1 MLHWKLLAELSIRT
15 AACAKGALLVARRN
29 RTRDLKNGAGLI
41 AEQPEVIGI
50 RPERYGQGKTTQHI
64 PEKHHWMTFNS

>member
-1 MLHWKLLAELSIRT
+1 MCEGHLAGRAEESDKNL
-15 AACAKGALLVARRN
+15 N
-29 RTRDLKNGAGLI
+29 NGAGLI

-50 RPERYGQGKTTQHI
+50 RPERYGQRKTTQHI